1 LVPATE
7 FLGPEHANVELKPS
21 DASANPYLAL
31 TVVIAAGLAGIA
43 EGLVPPAAI
52 QEDPGTW
59 TEARR
64 SSATDHAREQ
74 LSALLANDRLR
85 AALGPQLIDA
95 YRAVREADAAWAADK
110 PIEDVVAAHR
120 WKY

>member
-1 LVPATE
+1 
-7 FLGPEHANVELKPS
+7 
-21 DASANPYLAL
+21 
-31 TVVIAAGLAGIA
+31 
-43 EGLVPPAAI
+43 
-52 QEDPGTW
+52 
-59 TEARR
+59 
-64 SSATDHAREQ
+64 
-74 LSALLANDRLR
+74 LANDRLR